1 MILNVLSHP
10 EVASLSFIPSCFAET
25 IHSSVDN
32 KLFYYSWLE
41 KLFPMKS
48 VDPKNKNR
56 SSGVVAYLA
65 SRNKEGVLS
74 RCRGGCY
81 FVFFPVDEQHYFVGV
96 GRQGFSIYTAVRSPE
111 KLPGADCYAHDFHE
125 TIDELVKHLRSKGYI
140 VEVTETLQE

>member
-1 MILNVLSHP
+1 MILNVLSNTDP
-10 EVASLSFIPSCFAET
+10 GPLSLVATGFAKI
-25 IHSSVDN
+25 IHRSVDS
-32 KLFYYSWLE
+32 KLFHHPWTE

-56 SSGVVAYLA
+56 GSGVIAHLA
-65 SRNKEGVLS
+65 SCNEEGVPVP
-74 RCRGGCY
+74 CRGGCC

-111 KLPGADCYAHDFHE
+111 KLSGADCYAHDFHE
-125 TIDELVKHLRSKGYI
+125 VIRELVEDLRKIGCI